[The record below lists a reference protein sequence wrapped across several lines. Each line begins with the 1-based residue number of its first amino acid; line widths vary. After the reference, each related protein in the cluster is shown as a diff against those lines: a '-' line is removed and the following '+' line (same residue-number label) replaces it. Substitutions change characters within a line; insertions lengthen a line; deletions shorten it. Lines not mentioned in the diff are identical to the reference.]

1 VGTRLLATEEAGA
14 HPAYVAALLA
24 AGAEDAVLTDAF
36 SVMWPNGPEPH
47 RTLRSALE
55 AAEAFDGEVVGETR
69 MGATTLP
76 VPRFGVPCP
85 NRDTTGEIAAMVHYA
100 GQGVGAT
107 DRVLP
112 AAQVV
117 TDLATEAEHLLRRWS

>member
-1 VGTRLLATEEAGA
+1 
-14 HPAYVAALLA
+14 
-24 AGAEDAVLTDAF
+24 
-36 SVMWPNGPEPH
+36 
-47 RTLRSALE
+47 
-55 AAEAFDGEVVGETR
+55 
-69 MGATTLP
+69 MGAATLP

-100 GQGVGAT
+100 GQSVGAT

-117 TDLATEAEHLLRRWS
+117 TDLVDEAERLLRRWG

>member
-1 VGTRLLATEEAGA
+1 
-14 HPAYVAALLA
+14 
-24 AGAEDAVLTDAF
+24 
-36 SVMWPNGPEPH
+36 
-47 RTLRSALE
+47 
-55 AAEAFDGEVVGETR
+55 
-69 MGATTLP
+69 MGQTTLP

-117 TDLATEAEHLLRRWS
+117 TDLVDEAERLLRRWG

>member
-1 VGTRLLATEEAGA
+1 
-14 HPAYVAALLA
+14 VAALLTA
-24 AGAEDAVLTDAF
+24 EAEDAVLTDAF
-36 SVMWPNGPEPH
+36 SVMWPPGPEPH

-69 MGATTLP
+69 MGASALP

-85 NRDTTGEIAAMVHYA
+85 NQATTGEIAAMVHYA

-107 DRVLP
+107 TEVLP

-117 TDLATEAEHLLRRWS
+117 AELADGAERLLRRWG